1 MPHLKLNLFGPL
13 HVTLGETPVT
23 GFRSDKTRALL
34 AYLAISADRPHRRD
48 ALAGLL
54 WPELTDEK
62 AHDNLRLALHRL
74 RAALGHADAGL
85 AQAVLQVTPKT
96 IQFRLHVEGQEAPL
110 ASVDTAIFT
119 GLLAECR
126 AHRHARIAD
135 CNACSKRL
143 AQAVE
148 LYRGE
153 LLEGFFLDSQPFEE
167 WLLVQREALR
177 SQALDALYLLAEH
190 AETSGDY
197 AQAQRYARRQLQIDA
212 WREEAHYQLI
222 RALALSG
229 KRSAAMTQYK
239 ACVNLLAQELGAEP
253 EDEMRTLYEQL
264 LAGEKLLPKSTSVV
278 GEAIG
283 FPSLSTLFVGRLN
296 ELAQVEAALEQTDCR
311 LLTLVGSGGSGKS
324 RLAIQ
329 TGRHQAGARPHGAHF
344 ISLSGIDTPDFL
356 VSAIANALGFSLRG
370 RGEFQ
375 EQFLNAL
382 RNKEILLVLD
392 NFEHLIQA
400 APVLGEI
407 LNHTSGVKLLV
418 TSRQRLNLT
427 GERVITLPGMD
438 YPTGK
443 EILKSWSDLEEFSA
457 VQLFDEAARRQ
468 GVEIRNRPKD
478 WPAIV
483 HVCQLVDGL
492 PLGIE
497 LAASWLR
504 LLSPQAISQEIE
516 RDLKFLSASQP
527 DLPERHRSLQAV
539 CDASWKL
546 LEDEKR
552 TVLASLSVFR
562 GGFTLEAARQ
572 VAGATPQLLSAFAD
586 QSLIRRKAEGYFE
599 IHELLRQ
606 YAEAKLFEKPG
617 ECEATQQRYSKFYKM
632 FVAQRQGALQKALKT
647 GARPTEI
654 LAEFDRESNNLQAS
668 WQWLL
673 RQPGDIGEIDLY
685 VEGLGLVYDFL
696 GRPQQAAWLYEM
708 VLERH
713 GKGDPK
719 KGAGP
724 TNQYDDSH
732 VNWEYNLGKAY
743 LSLGRVEKGKQQIQT
758 ALKHLGQRLPSTTG
772 GLMLALFGQVGL
784 QVLLRTLPVAVK
796 HRWASG
802 LEQYRQLAERAF
814 AQLVE
819 VSYISNQRLPSLYY
833 ALRVLNLAE
842 GGGHSPEQART
853 QANFCLGAGMLGWHR
868 LAGNYYRQ
876 ARQSAQQVDDALT
889 HAYVFQVT
897 GIYDIG
903 LGRWESARQALAHA
917 AQIFERL
924 GYLRQWGEC
933 IMPQAVIAS
942 AKGNFSLVADLLEVL
957 FAASR
962 ESGDLLQEGWVLGER
977 GYLQLLSGESESALA
992 TLQNLL
998 AINTQIEHLPGII
1011 TARGL
1016 LSVARL
1022 RRKEFIPARQA
1033 ADAAAALIER
1043 SSHTVFT
1050 NIEGYSAVVETYLG
1064 LVEQDGSSTTA
1075 ERKALLRR
1083 ANQVL
1088 KAMRLQGR
1096 GVPAGLARY
1105 WMQLGLWRWLDDAQ
1119 GQAFKEW
1126 QRALECARRLDIP
1139 YDHGRICYE
1148 IGRHL
1153 PISDP
1158 QRGFYLQ
1165 QAYQILE
1172 LIGEKYYLGRVQAEM
1187 GLESGDYARNGE
1199 LQETLF

>member
-13 HVTLGETPVT
+13 HVTLGDTPVT

-34 AYLAISADRPHRRD
+34 AYLAISSDRPHRRD

-96 IQFRLHVEGQEAPL
+96 IQFTLHAEGQDAPL

-126 AHRHARIAD
+126 AHRHVRMVD

-177 SQALDALYLLAEH
+177 SQALETLYVLAEH

-197 AQAQRYARRQLQIDA
+197 AQAQRYARRQLQIDP
-212 WREEAHYQLI
+212 WREEAHYQLM
-222 RALALSG
+222 RTLALSG
-229 KRSAAMTQYK
+229 KRRAALAQYE
-239 ACVNLLAQELGAEP
+239 ACANLLAQELGAEP
-253 EDEMRTLYEQL
+253 EDEMQALYEQL
-264 LAGEKLLPKSTSVV
+264 LTGEKLLPETTSAV
-278 GEAIG
+278 GEASG
-283 FPSLSTLFVGRLN
+283 FPSLSTPFIGRLE

-311 LLTLVGSGGSGKS
+311 LLTLVGPGGTGKS

-329 TGRHQAGARPHGAHF
+329 AGRKQAGARLNGAHF

-356 VSAIANALGFSLRG
+356 ISAIANALGISLRG

-375 EQFLNAL
+375 AQFLNAL
-382 RNKEILLVLD
+382 HNKEMLLVLD
-392 NFEHLIQA
+392 NFEHHIQA

-407 LNHTSGVKLLV
+407 LNHTSGIKLLV
-418 TSRQRLNLT
+418 TSRQRLNLP
-427 GERVITLPGMD
+427 GERVITLPGLN
-438 YPTGK
+438 YPAGK
-443 EILKSWSDLEEFSA
+443 GTQKSWSDLEEFSA
-457 VQLFDEAARRQ
+457 IQLFDEVARRQ
-468 GVEIRNRPKD
+468 GVEIKNRPKD

-483 HVCQLVDGL
+483 QVCQLVDGL

-497 LAASWLR
+497 LAASWLC
-504 LLSPQAISQEIE
+504 LLSPHEIAQEIE
-516 RDLKFLSASQP
+516 RDLKFLAASQP

-546 LEDEKR
+546 LEDEER

-572 VAGATPQLLSAFAD
+572 VAGATPHLLSVFAD
-586 QSLIRRKAEGYFE
+586 QSLLRCKAEGYFE
-599 IHELLRQ
+599 IHELLRK
-606 YAEAKLFEKPG
+606 YAEAKLFEQPG
-617 ECEATQQRYSKFYKM
+617 ECEATRRRYSEFYKV
-632 FVAQRQGALQKALKT
+632 FAAQRQGALQQALKT
-647 GARPTEI
+647 GERPTEI
-654 LAEFDRESNNLQAS
+654 LAEFDRESDNLQAS

-696 GRPQQAAWLYEM
+696 GRPQQAAWLYEL

-713 GKGDPK
+713 AIDDPK
-719 KGAGP
+719 KGAGQ

-772 GLMLALFGQVGL
+772 SLTLALFGQVGL
-784 QVLLRTLPVAVK
+784 QVLLRILPVAVK
-796 HRWASG
+796 QRWASG
-802 LEQYRQLAERAF
+802 SEQYRQLAERAF

-842 GGGHSPEQART
+842 GGGASPEQART
-853 QANFCLGAGMLGWHR
+853 QANFCLGAGMLGLHG
-868 LAGNYYRQ
+868 LAGDYYRQ
-876 ARQSAQQVDDALT
+876 ARQTAQQVDDALT

-917 AQIFERL
+917 AQIFERM

-933 IMPQAVIAS
+933 VMPQAVIAS
-942 AKGNFSLVADLLEVL
+942 AQGNFRRVTDLLEVL

-977 GYLQLLSGESESALA
+977 GYLELLSGEIESALA
-992 TLQNLL
+992 TLQKLL
-998 AINTQIEHLPGII
+998 EINTRIEHLPGII

-1016 LSVARL
+1016 LSVAHL
-1022 RRKEFIPARQA
+1022 RRKEYLPARQT

-1064 LVEQDGSSTTA
+1064 LVELDGSSTSA
-1075 ERKALLRR
+1075 ERKALLRQ
-1083 ANQVL
+1083 ASQVL
-1088 KAMRLQGR
+1088 KAMRIQGR
-1096 GVPAGLARY
+1096 GIPAGLARY
-1105 WMQLGLWRWLDDAQ
+1105 WMQLGLWRWLEGAHR
-1119 GQAFKEW
+1119 QAFREW
-1126 QRALECARRLDIP
+1126 QRGLECARRLKIL
-1139 YDHGRICYE
+1139 YDQGRICYE

-1158 QRGFYLQ
+1158 QRRVYLQ
-1165 QAYQILE
+1165 QACQVLA
-1172 LIGEKYYLGRVQAEM
+1172 LIGEKYYLSRVQAEM
-1187 GLESGDYARNGE
+1187 GLESGDYARIGE
-1199 LQETLF
+1199 FQETLF